1 MPKPRILFVED
12 EDYIA
17 RVIKSSLEDAG
28 YEVFRANSLMQG
40 RVEAATRSPE
50 LLILDLGLPDG
61 DGTDLIRTLR
71 SYSSVPIIILS
82 ARSGDDAKV
91 EALDLGADDYI
102 SKPFSMMEL
111 LARVRAHLRRAAG
124 DGCRN
129 AVFTFGDVT
138 VDQARGVVLK
148 GKDEVHLT
156 KLEFRLLCVL
166 IAGRGRVLT
175 HRQLLADVWG
185 GCVCRT
191 SALPSFIHGTTAS
204 EARE

>member
-28 YEVFRANSLMQG
+28 YEVFRANSLVQG

-82 ARSGDDAKV
+82 AYDLEEYEAEAKEV
-91 EALDLGADDYI
+91 KANGFITNLSI
-102 SKPFSMMEL
+102 S
-111 LARVRAHLRRAAG
+111 
-124 DGCRN
+124 
-129 AVFTFGDVT
+129 
-138 VDQARGVVLK
+138 
-148 GKDEVHLT
+148 
-156 KLEFRLLCVL
+156 
-166 IAGRGRVLT
+166 
-175 HRQLLADVWG
+175 
-185 GCVCRT
+185 
-191 SALPSFIHGTTAS
+191 PSYS
-204 EARE
+204 KY

>member
-28 YEVFRANSLMQG
+28 YEVFRANSLAQG

-82 ARSGDDAKV
+82 AYDLEEYEAEAKKAGIPLLSFVIDSPTTMRS
-91 EALDLGADDYI
+91 
-102 SKPFSMMEL
+102 
-111 LARVRAHLRRAAG
+111 LAQQG
-124 DGCRN
+124 TDG
-129 AVFTFGDVT
+129 
-138 VDQARGVVLK
+138 
-148 GKDEVHLT
+148 
-156 KLEFRLLCVL
+156 
-166 IAGRGRVLT
+166 
-175 HRQLLADVWG
+175 
-185 GCVCRT
+185 
-191 SALPSFIHGTTAS
+191 FITNKQTIKIQW
-204 EARE
+204 

>member
-28 YEVFRANSLMQG
+28 YEVFRANSLVQG

-91 EALDLGADDYI
+91 EALDLGADD
-102 SKPFSMMEL
+102 
-111 LARVRAHLRRAAG
+111 
-124 DGCRN
+124 
-129 AVFTFGDVT
+129 
-138 VDQARGVVLK
+138 
-148 GKDEVHLT
+148 
-156 KLEFRLLCVL
+156 
-166 IAGRGRVLT
+166 
-175 HRQLLADVWG
+175 
-185 GCVCRT
+185 
-191 SALPSFIHGTTAS
+191 
-204 EARE
+204 

>member
-28 YEVFRANSLMQG
+28 YEVFRANSLAQG

-111 LARVRAHLRRAAG
+111 LARVQHTCGARLAMVATMPYLHS
-124 DGCRN
+124 
-129 AVFTFGDVT
+129 VT
-138 VDQARGVVLK
+138 
-148 GKDEVHLT
+148 
-156 KLEFRLLCVL
+156 
-166 IAGRGRVLT
+166 
-175 HRQLLADVWG
+175 
-185 GCVCRT
+185 
-191 SALPSFIHGTTAS
+191 
-204 EARE
+204 